1 MELGLLKLFVD
12 VTNQGS
18 FAAVARTRAADPS
31 TVSRAI
37 SALEDELGVRLFHR
51 TTRRL
56 SLTEAGQLYLAR
68 VEPLVMEL
76 DAAQEM
82 AQDISAAPAGKLR
95 VTTSATC
102 GQRLITPLLKEFR
115 ELYPALLID
124 LLLSDSYIDLVA
136 ERIDVAVRLGPRLD
150 NGFVGT
156 KLTSVR
162 YLVCASPDYVR
173 QFGALKKPQE
183 LSERDCVLFDL
194 PDYRSSWLF
203 RDEAGNDTKVAV
215 HGGVVISNV
224 EAIRQC
230 VLNGMGPALLAD
242 WLVKE
247 DMAEGKLVDL
257 FPDHRVTAT
266 DFETAVWVLY
276 PSRTYLPQKARV
288 FVDFLKAK
296 LRDHL

>member
-1 MELGLLKLFVD
+1 MELDLLKLFVD

-18 FAAVARTRAADPS
+18 FAAAARHRDADPS
-31 TVSRAI
+31 TISRAI
-37 SALEDELGVRLFHR
+37 SGLEDELGVRLFHR

-56 SLTEAGQLYLAR
+56 SLTEVGQLYLAR
-68 VEPLVMEL
+68 IEPLVSEL
-76 DAAQEM
+76 DAAQAM
-82 AQDISAAPAGKLR
+82 AQDISSTPVGKLR

-115 ELYPALLID
+115 AQYPDLAID
-124 LLLSDSYIDLVA
+124 LLLSDTYMDLVS

-150 NGFVGT
+150 NGFIGT

-162 YLVCASPDYVR
+162 YLVCASPDYVER
-173 QFGALKKPQE
+173 HGALDAPQE
-183 LSERDCVLFDL
+183 LSRRDCVLFDL
-194 PDYRSSWLF
+194 PDHRSSWLF
-203 RDEAGNDTKVAV
+203 RDAAGDDINVAV
-215 HGGVVISNV
+215 QGGVVISNV

-230 VLNGMGPALLAD
+230 ALSGMGPALLAD

-247 DMAEGKLVDL
+247 DLARGDLVNL

-276 PSRTYLPQKARV
+276 PSRTYLPQKTRV
-288 FVDFLKAK
+288 FVDFLKA
-296 LRDHL
+296 HLSNI